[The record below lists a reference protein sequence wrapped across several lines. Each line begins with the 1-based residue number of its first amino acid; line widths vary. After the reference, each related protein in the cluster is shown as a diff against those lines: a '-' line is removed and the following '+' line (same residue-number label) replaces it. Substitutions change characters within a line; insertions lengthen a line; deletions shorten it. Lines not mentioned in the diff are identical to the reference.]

1 MYKHFYLIIKL
12 IKLQFQLR
20 RYNNIS
26 ILYCLLHFMNENKI
40 ILFYDAHDNITL
52 LPRMITTIK
61 KGKK

>member
-26 ILYCLLHFMNENKI
+26 ILYCLLYFMNENKI
-40 ILFYDAHDNITL
+40 ILFYDAQRQYNTLAQNDNNY
-52 LPRMITTIK
+52 
-61 KGKK
+61 